1 MILALDISTSI
12 TGFCVLHQFGDPIQ
26 VGHIDLR
33 KEKDF
38 FKKVDLVKTKIIEL
52 NEKYKF
58 EEVAI
63 EEPLQSF
70 ARGLSSAKTLFTLAK
85 FNGIIQYIVHTLD
98 LVPTVINVNNARKL
112 VGIKI
117 NKKDK
122 TKNTK
127 EQVLEQVQKLTS
139 GIMWKKK
146 VLKSGPRKGLEI
158 FDPCC
163 YDIADA
169 FVIGKAHFLEKKKI
183 TK

>member
-1 MILALDISTSI
+1 MILGLDISTSI
-12 TGFCVLHQFGDPIQ
+12 TGFCVFHKFGDPLH

-38 FKKVDLVKTKIIEL
+38 FKKVDMVKAKIIEL
-52 NEKYKF
+52 NTQYKF

-85 FNGIIQYIVHTLD
+85 FNGIIQYIVFSLGLT
-98 LVPTVINVNNARKL
+98 PTVINVNNARKL

-117 NKKDK
+117 IKKAK
-122 TKNTK
+122 KNTK

-139 GIMWKKK
+139 GISWKTKI
-146 VLKSGPRKGLEI
+146 LKSGPRKGQEI
-158 FDPCC
+158 WDPCC

-169 FVIGKAHFLEKKKI
+169 FVIGKAYCLEKNNN
-183 TK
+183 T

>member
-26 VGHIDLR
+26 VGYIDLR
-33 KEKDF
+33 KEKEF
-38 FKKVDLVKTKIIEL
+38 FKKVDLVKLKIIEL

-85 FNGIIQYIVHTLD
+85 FNGIIQYIVFTLG
-98 LVPTVINVNNARKL
+98 LMPTVINVNNARKL

-117 NKKDK
+117 VKKSD
-122 TKNTK
+122 KNTK
-127 EQVLEQVQKLTS
+127 EQVLEQVQKLAS
-139 GIMWKKK
+139 GIIWKKK
-146 VLKSGPRKGLEI
+146 TLKSGPRKGLEI

-169 FVIGKAHFLEKKKI
+169 FVIGKAHFLEKKSIAK
-183 TK
+183 